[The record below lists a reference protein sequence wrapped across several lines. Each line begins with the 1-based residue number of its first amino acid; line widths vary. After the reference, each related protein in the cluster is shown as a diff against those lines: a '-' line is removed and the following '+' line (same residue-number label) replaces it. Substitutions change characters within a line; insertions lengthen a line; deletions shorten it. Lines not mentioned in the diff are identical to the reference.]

1 MNDNTTDTKLTDN
14 IGQIDTTGM
23 SCFGGLQERRYKKA
37 KQLHKK
43 VQKLN
48 NKQNG

>member
-23 SCFGGLQERRYKKA
+23 SCFGGLQEPLTYNYKKA
-37 KQLHKK
+37 ADAAS
-43 VQKLN
+43 
-48 NKQNG
+48 

>member
-23 SCFGGLQERRYKKA
+23 SCFGGLQEPLPITTKKA
-37 KQLHKK
+37 ADAAF
-43 VQKLN
+43 
-48 NKQNG
+48 